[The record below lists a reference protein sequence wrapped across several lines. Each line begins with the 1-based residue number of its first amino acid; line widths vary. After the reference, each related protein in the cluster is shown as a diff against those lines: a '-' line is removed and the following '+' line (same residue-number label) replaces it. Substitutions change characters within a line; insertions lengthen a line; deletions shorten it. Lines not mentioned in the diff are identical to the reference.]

1 MDENVRA
8 FLKAAEA
15 DPELRERMT
24 RMDAGQLAATAREMG
39 FELTDADFQP
49 PAGELGEND
58 LGNVAGGGFC
68 ICPALG
74 GGGGTDD
81 TNGETY
87 GCGCVVY
94 GQGGDGRITD
104 VNCCCLIAGAG
115 TDWDEIP

>member
-1 MDENVRA
+1 MEENVRT

-15 DPELRERMT
+15 NPELRERMT

-81 TNGETY
+81 TNGEAY
-87 GCGCVVY
+87 LRLRGLRP
-94 GQGGDGRITD
+94 GRRRPHHRRQLLLPHRRRR
-104 VNCCCLIAGAG
+104 NRLG
-115 TDWDEIP
+115 